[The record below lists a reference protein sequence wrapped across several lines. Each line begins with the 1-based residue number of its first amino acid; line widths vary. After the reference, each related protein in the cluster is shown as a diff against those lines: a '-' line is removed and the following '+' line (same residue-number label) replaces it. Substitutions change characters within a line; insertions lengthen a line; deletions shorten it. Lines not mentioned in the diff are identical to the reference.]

1 MFWGRGYNSLIKLEL
16 DIELPEV
23 TREKMSMNSGQT
35 KAAIPG
41 LMGSQPILSEVLQ
54 TGLCCVSPA
63 RKLPVGQSVSCPATT
78 RIARA
83 QSSVPLILLRGI
95 VREVP
100 FKQPVLMEKQEEK
113 EENYRTVQR
122 VVENHLNMHRHN
134 T

>member
-1 MFWGRGYNSLIKLEL
+1 MVGVGLSHNIVTSKRGISYPMNINWVQIITSPSPTLHVFWGRGYNSLIKLEL

-23 TREKMSMNSGQT
+23 TREKMSMNSGQA

-83 QSSVPLILLRGI
+83 QSSVPLIL
-95 VREVP
+95 
-100 FKQPVLMEKQEEK
+100 
-113 EENYRTVQR
+113 
-122 VVENHLNMHRHN
+122 
-134 T
+134 